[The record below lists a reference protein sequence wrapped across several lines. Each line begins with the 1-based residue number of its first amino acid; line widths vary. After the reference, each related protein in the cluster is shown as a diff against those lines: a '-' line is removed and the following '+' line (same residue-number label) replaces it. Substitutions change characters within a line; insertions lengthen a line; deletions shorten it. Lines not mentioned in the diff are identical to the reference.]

1 MEKLIYDY
9 LALNC
14 IGYDN
19 RIKARTLMK
28 KFNIKDNK
36 TFRSYIQEIRKNPE
50 FIKLIGSEAGQN
62 GGYWIINS
70 KEEFETTVH
79 HHYARAVEMMNTCKI
94 LRKKGKEYARKI
106 RNR

>member
-1 MEKLIYDY
+1 MLEKLIYDY
-9 LALNC
+9 LVLNC

-94 LRKKGKEYARKI
+94 LRKKGKEYG
-106 RNR
+106 N

>member
-1 MEKLIYDY
+1 MLEKLIYDY
-9 LALNC
+9 LMLNC
-14 IGYDN
+14 VGYEN
-19 RIKARTLMK
+19 RIKAKTLMK

-36 TFRSYIQEIRKNPE
+36 TFRSYIQGIRKDAE
-50 FIKLIGSEAGQN
+50 FTRLVGSEAGQH

-94 LRKKGKEYARKI
+94 LRKKGKKYG
-106 RNR
+106 N

>member
-9 LALNC
+9 LVLNC

-36 TFRSYIQEIRKNPE
+36 TFRSYIQNIRQDE
-50 FIKLIGSEAGQN
+50 DCERIVGSEAGNN

-70 KEEFETTVH
+70 KEEFDNTVYH
-79 HHYARAVEMMNTCKI
+79 LYARAVEMQKTCKI
-94 LRKKGKEYARKI
+94 LRKKGKEYG
-106 RNR
+106 N